1 MFLSKREHII
11 MLSSIYQLL
20 IRKGHKIY
28 VFDILE
34 ESGWFEKGV
43 QYVSLNYNKPED
55 VLDYGMGERES
66 IDYLVNMFEKNK
78 IDLVMF
84 SGYSDFLMRVAI
96 ASKLMRIPALHIGS
110 GHRTYNYSDEDEVLR
125 QVTDHLIPFHATYT
139 PQNSSN
145 LLAEGVD
152 PRYVKL
158 IGCPVVDLVSQRLS
172 EALDKST
179 ILSEMGVDPGEY
191 IAVVLNKR
199 ESIEHID
206 GFRSFSSS
214 SGEYLI
220 LPLSKENKKAL
231 IDRDKY
237 YETMSEYDI
246 LFMEIF
252 DYLDHLSFIYNAK
265 SVITDQEW
273 VALESAV
280 LRRPT
285 TLLISPGSRPLYIR
299 GNYVNI
305 VHLDESLS
313 KNIGS
318 VYMKRKTGDVG
329 RYYGGGGAAEALSE
343 YLYEVPKL
351 RLKYP
356 QIDIYSAVDGDI
368 SRVSKDVIPEKY
380 RRLLSL
386 S

>member
-11 MLSSIYQLL
+11 TLSSIYQLL
-20 IRKGHKIY
+20 IRKGHKILI
-28 VFDILE
+28 FDILE

-66 IDYLVNMFEKNK
+66 IDYLINMFEQNK
-78 IDLVMF
+78 IDIVMF

-96 ASKLMRIPALHIGS
+96 ASKLMGIPALHIGS
-110 GHRTYNYSDEDEVLR
+110 GHRTYNHKDETEVPR
-125 QVTDHLIPFHATYT
+125 QVMDHVVPFHATYT
-139 PQNSSN
+139 PQNSRY
-145 LLAEGVD
+145 LLAEGIG
-152 PRYVKL
+152 PRYIKL
-158 IGCPVVDLVSQRLS
+158 IGCPVVDLVNQRLS

-199 ESIEHID
+199 ESIEFID

-214 SGEYLI
+214 SGEFLI
-220 LPLSKENKKAL
+220 LPLSKANKKVL
-231 IDRDKY
+231 IEQDKY
-237 YETMSEYDI
+237 YETMSDYDI
-246 LFMEIF
+246 LFMELF

-273 VALESAV
+273 VALESTV
-280 LRRPT
+280 LKRPT
-285 TLLISPGSRPLYIR
+285 TLLISPGSRPFYMQDS
-299 GNYVNI
+299 YVNI
-305 VHLDESLS
+305 IPLDESLS
-313 KNIGS
+313 KNITN
-318 VYMKRKTGDVG
+318 VYMKRKTGDVS

-356 QIDIYSAVDGDI
+356 KIGIYSAADGNI
-368 SRVSKDVIPEKY
+368 SQVSKDVIPEKY